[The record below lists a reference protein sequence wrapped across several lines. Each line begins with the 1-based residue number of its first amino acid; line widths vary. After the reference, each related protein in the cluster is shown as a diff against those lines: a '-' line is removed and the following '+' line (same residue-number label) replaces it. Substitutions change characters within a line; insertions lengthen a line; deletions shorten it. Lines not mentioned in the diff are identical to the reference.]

1 MKKRVLFF
9 SIFMMFLPAHLLAAD
24 NFMEFG
30 DVNFGRDFKEKSK
43 WLVKAGSE
51 NYQYPTVLPKFKG
64 EHESFSE
71 NELEEINGYGLSIG
85 RDFYIGG
92 GLSALITVGGYYAKT
107 LDKVIGKAARD
118 IDFDYSE
125 TRSSHFLQ
133 AYEASIALNYLF
145 DYRVV
150 DVQPF
155 IEFGAGTGLNRV
167 EKEYSTLGLEGETDS
182 TEFYDVSVEEQFQF
196 ARLSL
201 GINFISYKGLMSYFR
216 FTSTTFIKSE
226 RDIEGSSNLRGS
238 AVIVNYD
245 DKEKDL
251 SETETAAMV
260 SIGIGRYF

>member
-1 MKKRVLFF
+1 MRKRALFLSF
-9 SIFMMFLPAHLLAAD
+9 SILILPLNLMAAD

-43 WLVKAGSE
+43 WLIKAGSE

-64 EHESFSE
+64 EHESFSD

-92 GLSALITVGGYYAKT
+92 GISALITVGGYYAKT

-145 DYRVV
+145 DYKVV

-167 EKEYSTLGLEGETDS
+167 EKEYSTLGFTGDDDS
-182 TEFYDVSVEEQFQF
+182 SEYYDVSVEEQFQF

-226 RDIEGSSNLRGS
+226 REIEGSSNLRDS
-238 AVIVNYD
+238 VVIVDYD
-245 DKEKDL
+245 EKENDL

-260 SIGIGRYF
+260 SVGIGRYF